1 MFKISNI
8 VLFVIVALGHGG
20 ILYIVLSSPEKQY
33 EQKLAIAGTILEM
46 TVLNVME
53 AAPPEE
59 KVVEQKEEAPKIL
72 TTEKSDVEI
81 DNPVESLKENRVATP
96 KEKAVQKPIQPKVA
110 PKKNISNQNR
120 NKNTAQI
127 QPKKAG
133 QAIQSQA
140 FVAPTHEGKALG
152 NRKPK
157 YPELSL
163 RRKEEGRVTLKAKV
177 LASGRAE
184 SVAIHKSSGYPR
196 LDSAAQKA
204 AQSYR
209 YQPAEKNGQKVSYD
223 YFFTVTFS
231 IQNI

>member
-8 VLFVIVALGHGG
+8 VLFVIVVFGHGG
-20 ILYIVLSSPEKQY
+20 ILYIVLNSPEKQY

-59 KVVEQKEEAPKIL
+59 KIVAQKVEAPKIL
-72 TTEKSDVEI
+72 TTEKSDVVIE
-81 DNPVESLKENRVATP
+81 NPIESLKENRIETP
-96 KEKAVQKPIQPKVA
+96 KEKTVQEPIKPKIA
-110 PKKNISNQNR
+110 PKKNP
-120 NKNTAQI
+120 AQI

-157 YPELSL
+157 YPELSIH
-163 RRKEEGRVTLKAKV
+163 RKEEGRVILMAKV

-184 SVAIHKSSGYPR
+184 YVKVHKSSGYPR
-196 LDSAAQKA
+196 LDNAAQKA
-204 AQSYR
+204 AQNYT
-209 YQPAEKNGQKVSYD
+209 YKPAEKNGQKISYD

-231 IQNI
+231 IKNM

>member
-8 VLFVIVALGHGG
+8 VLFVIVVFGHGG
-20 ILYIVLSSPEKQY
+20 ILYIVLNSPEKQY

-53 AAPPEE
+53 ATPPEE

-72 TTEKSDVEI
+72 TTEKSDVAIESSI
-81 DNPVESLKENRVATP
+81 ESLKENRIETL
-96 KEKAVQKPIQPKVA
+96 KEKTVQEPIKPKIA
-110 PKKNISNQNR
+110 PKKN
-120 NKNTAQI
+120 TAPI

-133 QAIQSQA
+133 RAIQSQA

-157 YPELSL
+157 YPELSIH
-163 RRKEEGRVTLKAKV
+163 RKEEGRVILMAKV

-184 SVAIHKSSGYPR
+184 YVKVHKSSGYPR
-196 LDSAAQKA
+196 LDNAAQKA
-204 AQSYR
+204 AQSYM
-209 YQPAEKNGQKVSYD
+209 YKPAEKNGQKISYD

-231 IQNI
+231 IKNM

>member
-8 VLFVIVALGHGG
+8 VLFVIVAFGHGG

-59 KVVEQKEEAPKIL
+59 KVVEQTKEVAKIL

-81 DNPVESLKENRVATP
+81 ESPIESLKENRVETP
-96 KEKAVQKPIQPKVA
+96 KEKAVQKPIQPKIA

-120 NKNTAQI
+120 NQNTAQI

-184 SVAIHKSSGYPR
+184 SVVVHKSSGYPR
-196 LDSAAQKA
+196 LDNAAQKA
-204 AQSYR
+204 AQNYT
-209 YQPAEKNGQKVSYD
+209 YKPAEKNGQKISYD

-231 IQNI
+231 IQNM

>member
-8 VLFVIVALGHGG
+8 VLFVIVAFGHGG

-59 KVVEQKEEAPKIL
+59 KVVEQTEEAPKIL

-81 DNPVESLKENRVATP
+81 ENRVEAP
-96 KEKAVQKPIQPKVA
+96 KEKAVQKPDKPKIA

-120 NKNTAQI
+120 NQNTAQI

-133 QAIQSQA
+133 QAIQSQP

-184 SVAIHKSSGYPR
+184 SVKVHKSSGYPR
-196 LDSAAQKA
+196 LDQAAQKA
-204 AQSYR
+204 AQNYT
-209 YQPAEKNGQKVSYD
+209 YKPAEKNGQKVSYD
-223 YFFTVTFS
+223 YLFTVTFS

>member
-8 VLFVIVALGHGG
+8 VLFVIVALGHFG
-20 ILYIVLSSPEKQY
+20 IIYIVLSPPEKQY

-53 AAPPEE
+53 TAPPEK
-59 KVVEQKEEAPKIL
+59 KVVVQNEKASKIL

-81 DNPVESLKENRVATP
+81 EKSSEQLKKSVQRT
-96 KEKAVQKPIQPKVA
+96 AV
-110 PKKNISNQNR
+110 PKKNISHQNQNR
-120 NKNTAQI
+120 NKNRTQN
-127 QPKKAG
+127 QPKKVG
-133 QAIQSQA
+133 KSLQSQA

-157 YPELSL
+157 YPELSI

-177 LASGRAE
+177 LVSGRAE
-184 SVAIHKSSGYPR
+184 SVTIHKSSGYPR
-196 LDSAAQKA
+196 LDKAAQKA
-204 AQSYR
+204 AQNYR
-209 YQPAEKNGQKVSYD
+209 YKPAEQNGQKVNYD

-231 IQNI
+231 IENM

>member
-8 VLFVIVALGHGG
+8 VLFVIVVFGHGG
-20 ILYIVLSSPEKQY
+20 IIYIVLSSPEKQY

-59 KVVEQKEEAPKIL
+59 KVVAQKAEAPKIL
-72 TTEKSDVEI
+72 TTEKSDVAIESPI
-81 DNPVESLKENRVATP
+81 ESLKENRVETP
-96 KEKAVQKPIQPKVA
+96 KEKTVQEPIKPKIA

-157 YPELSL
+157 YPELSIH
-163 RRKEEGRVTLKAKV
+163 RKEEGRVILMAKV
-177 LASGRAE
+177 LTSGRAE
-184 SVAIHKSSGYPR
+184 YVKVHKSSGYPR
-196 LDSAAQKA
+196 LDNAAQKA
-204 AQSYR
+204 AQNYT
-209 YQPAEKNGQKVSYD
+209 YKPAEKNGQKISYD

-231 IQNI
+231 IKNM

>member
-1 MFKISNI
+1 
-8 VLFVIVALGHGG
+8 
-20 ILYIVLSSPEKQY
+20 
-33 EQKLAIAGTILEM
+33 IAGTILEM

-53 AAPPEE
+53 ASPVEE
-59 KVVEQKEEAPKIL
+59 KVVEQTKEATKIL

-81 DNPVESLKENRVATP
+81 DNPVESLKENRIETP
-96 KEKAVQKPIQPKVA
+96 KEKAVQKPVQPKIA
-110 PKKNISNQNR
+110 PQKNISNQNR

-133 QAIQSQA
+133 QAIQSQV

-177 LASGRAE
+177 LVSGRAE
-184 SVAIHKSSGYPR
+184 FVSIHKSSGYPR
-196 LDSAAQKA
+196 LDNAAQKA
-204 AQSYR
+204 AQNYR
-209 YQPAEKNGQKVSYD
+209 YKPAEKHGQKVSYD

-231 IQNI
+231 IKNM

>member
-8 VLFVIVALGHGG
+8 VLFVIVALGHCG
-20 ILYIVLSSPEKQY
+20 IIYIVLSSPEKQY
-33 EQKLAIAGTILEM
+33 EQKLVIAGTILEM

-59 KVVEQKEEAPKIL
+59 KVVEQTKEAPKIL

-81 DNPVESLKENRVATP
+81 DNPVESLKEKVIQAPVKP
-96 KEKAVQKPIQPKVA
+96 KIV
-110 PKKNISNQNR
+110 PKKNIANQNR

-140 FVAPTHEGKALG
+140 FMAPTHEGKALG

-184 SVAIHKSSGYPR
+184 SVSIHKSSGYPR
-196 LDSAAQKA
+196 LDNAAQKA
-204 AQSYR
+204 AQNYR
-209 YQPAEKNGQKVSYD
+209 YKPAEQNGQKVSYD

-231 IQNI
+231 IKNM

>member
-8 VLFVIVALGHGG
+8 VLFAVVSLSHWAI
-20 ILYIVLSSPEKQY
+20 IYIVLHSPEKQY

-46 TVLNVME
+46 TVLNVIE

-59 KVVEQKEEAPKIL
+59 KVVEQTKEAPKIL

-81 DNPVESLKENRVATP
+81 NNPVESLKENRIETP
-96 KEKAVQKPIQPKVA
+96 KEQAVQKPVQPKVA

-133 QAIQSQA
+133 QAIQSKP

-184 SVAIHKSSGYPR
+184 TVSIHKSSGYPR
-196 LDSAAQKA
+196 LDNAAQKA
-204 AQSYR
+204 AQNYT
-209 YQPAEKNGQKVSYD
+209 YKPAEKNGQKISHD

-231 IQNI
+231 IQNM

>member
-8 VLFVIVALGHGG
+8 VLFVIVALGHCG

-33 EQKLAIAGTILEM
+33 EQNLAIAGTILEM

-53 AAPPEE
+53 AAPEE
-59 KVVEQKEEAPKIL
+59 KVMEQKEAAPKIL
-72 TTEKSDVEI
+72 TVDKSDVEI
-81 DNPVESLKENRVATP
+81 ESPIEMP
-96 KEKAVQKPIQPKVA
+96 KEKVVQKPVNSKIV
-110 PKKNISNQNR
+110 PKKNIIKQNT

-157 YPELSL
+157 YPELSIH
-163 RRKEEGRVTLKAKV
+163 RKEEGRVILMAKV

-184 SVAIHKSSGYPR
+184 YVKVHKSSGYPR
-196 LDSAAQKA
+196 LDNAAQKA
-204 AQSYR
+204 AQSYM
-209 YQPAEKNGQKVSYD
+209 YKPAEKNGQKISYD

-231 IQNI
+231 IKNM